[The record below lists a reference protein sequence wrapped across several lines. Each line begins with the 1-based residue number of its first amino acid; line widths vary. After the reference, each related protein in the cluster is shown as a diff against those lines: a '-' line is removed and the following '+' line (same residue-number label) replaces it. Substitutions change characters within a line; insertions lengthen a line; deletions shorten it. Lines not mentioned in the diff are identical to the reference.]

1 MPAVQL
7 YMNQLNMTVFKF
19 SPSKVASLGTEAF
32 AILTNRGATVQPT
45 ALELTKILIILDQL
59 VLILRVRKER
69 TSSLPSSS
77 CTVSPICTT
86 GRLVLT
92 NFTIFCFLHCAV
104 WGNLSMT
111 RVSVTV
117 FCLICRPKQFSAR
130 NSVWSFAFNPYSR
143 N

>member
-1 MPAVQL
+1 
-7 YMNQLNMTVFKF
+7 MTVFKF

-77 CTVSPICTT
+77 CVTHLHKRQTSPNKFYHILFPALC
-86 GRLVLT
+86 GLGKLE
-92 NFTIFCFLHCAV
+92 HD
-104 WGNLSMT
+104 
-111 RVSVTV
+111 
-117 FCLICRPKQFSAR
+117 
-130 NSVWSFAFNPYSR
+130 
-143 N
+143 